1 MIVMKRQATLAR
13 FFSSVKKDADGDK
26 KGEQADVKTAAVDLN
41 SHEVDANKSPLKKM
55 KLESTGSL
63 TAAKNGN
70 QSKESTKVLRL
81 QALLAKLTLSF
92 FARCLILTCVT
103 CLRRSRAL
111 LPVWQLSSYVLTSSS
126 R

>member
-63 TAAKNGN
+63 TAAKSGN
-70 QSKESTKVLRL
+70 QSKEEHEGTPIASTPRKVDSKFFL
-81 QALLAKLTLSF
+81 QGALL
-92 FARCLILTCVT
+92 
-103 CLRRSRAL
+103 
-111 LPVWQLSSYVLTSSS
+111 
-126 R
+126 